1 MRDIAHGQFNFLKI
15 DQRAHENV
23 EVDMLNNT
31 NKKKDY
37 GRKAKNT
44 SRRHVKPKEKCDLK

>member
-23 EVDMLNNT
+23 EVDMLNKIT
-31 NKKKDY
+31 QKKITE
-37 GRKAKNT
+37 GVQRTRHAVMSNLRKT
-44 SRRHVKPKEKCDLK
+44 VI

>member
-15 DQRAHENV
+15 VQRAHENV

-31 NKKKDY
+31 NKKKITE
-37 GRKAKNT
+37 GKQRTRRAVMSNLRKN
-44 SRRHVKPKEKCDLK
+44 VI